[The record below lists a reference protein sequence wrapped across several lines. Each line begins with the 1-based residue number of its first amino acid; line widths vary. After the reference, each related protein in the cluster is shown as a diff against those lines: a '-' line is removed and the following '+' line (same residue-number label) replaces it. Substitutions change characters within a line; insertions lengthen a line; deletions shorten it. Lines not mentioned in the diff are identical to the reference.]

1 MNNQTL
7 FPLYNEK
14 DRADTP
20 HPSPQAQQVGTHVHA
35 RRVYIETYGCQMNVS
50 DSELMAGILT
60 KSGHQTVPML
70 DDADVIL
77 VNTCAIRENAETKV
91 INRLTQLN
99 HRKRRQP
106 DLIIGVCGCM
116 AQHLRDRLLDAA
128 PYVDLVMGPDAYR
141 DLPMAL
147 DSLARG
153 VESHVS
159 MTDRD
164 PFIGLRLDK
173 SEDYADIAPIRKEGI
188 RAWLTIQRGCDKMC
202 TFCIVPFVRGRERS
216 LPLKLLVEDIE
227 KLVDQGF
234 KEVVLLGQT
243 VNSYRDDNAD
253 FGDLLY
259 AVGEVNGLE
268 RLRFTSP
275 HPADATDSM
284 IDAMANSPAVCK
296 HLHLPLQSGS
306 TEVLERM
313 RRTYTAEEYR
323 NLVSKLRERIPDIA
337 ITTDVI
343 VGFCG
348 ETEEEFKQTYEM
360 MADIRYDSAFMFKY
374 SEREGTLAHK
384 AFPDDVP
391 ETVKG
396 ERLKHIIEL
405 QEKISAE
412 INTAAVGDTVPV
424 LVEGESRRD
433 ADKYHGKTDGFK
445 TAVFPKADSKIGEIV
460 NVRVDRTT
468 AHTLIGQIV

>member
-7 FPLYNEK
+7 FPIYNNK
-14 DRADTP
+14 DALHATAQKAQAETP
-20 HPSPQAQQVGTHVHA
+20 AHA

-60 KSGHQTVPML
+60 QSGHQTVPHL
-70 DDADVIL
+70 DDADVVL

-116 AQHLRDRLLDAA
+116 AQHLRDKLLHAA

-141 DLPMAL
+141 DLPVAL

-159 MTDRD
+159 LTDRD
-164 PFIGLRLDK
+164 PFVGLRLDK
-173 SEDYADIAPIRKEGI
+173 SEDYADVAPIRKEGI

-216 LPLKLLVEDIE
+216 LPLKLLVEDVE

-243 VNSYRDDNAD
+243 VNSYRDTGAD

-259 AVGEVNGLE
+259 AVGDVNGLE
-268 RLRFTSP
+268 RVRFTSP

-284 IDAMANSPAVCK
+284 IDAMASSPSVCN

-323 NLVSKLRERIPDIA
+323 HLVFKLRERIPDIA
-337 ITTDVI
+337 ITTDII

-348 ETEEEFKQTYEM
+348 ETEDEFMETYKM

-396 ERLKHIIEL
+396 ERLKRIIQL
-405 QEKISAE
+405 QENISAE
-412 INTAAVGDTVPV
+412 INRGTVGETVRV
-424 LVEGESRRD
+424 LAEGESRRD
-433 ADKYHGKTDGFK
+433 AAKYHGKTDGFK
-445 TAVFPKADSKIGEIV
+445 TAVFPKADTKIGDVV
-460 NVRVDRTT
+460 NIRVDRTT